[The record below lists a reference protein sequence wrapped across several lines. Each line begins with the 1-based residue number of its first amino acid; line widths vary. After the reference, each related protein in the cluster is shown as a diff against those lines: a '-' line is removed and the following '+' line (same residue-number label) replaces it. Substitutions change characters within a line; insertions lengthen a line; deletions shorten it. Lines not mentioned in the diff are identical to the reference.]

1 AGTRREQ
8 RTPSRAHQLHV
19 WLHILFVLRFCRLQR
34 LRHCAELPVWRSHA
48 GKFRSSVSRP
58 EYPRLLE
65 PLAHY
70 AFILVPRS
78 RLHAFSARSRARS
91 QVCQQAYR
99 RDPRL
104 FSRFWIDGF
113 VARNRAALHSLW
125 ALSGN
130 APFSFPRVFDQKKAR
145 PLARHSSTAR
155 DWYFDHVS
163 VCRFWLAHF
172 LRAYRGPAPGP
183 SCVRGGGRRLHRDF
197 WMGLGHACSES
208 GGECR
213 SLGR

>member
-1 AGTRREQ
+1 MATPSNARRIPRRPRCRRASSLSRVLLQIHSRRADQRVLAGTRREQ
-8 RTPSRAHQLHV
+8 RTHSRAHQLHV

-65 PLAHY
+65 PLAHH

-78 RLHAFSARSRARS
+78 RLHAFSACSRARS
-91 QVCQQAYR
+91 LVCQQAYR

-130 APFSFPRVFDQKKAR
+130 APFSFPRLFDQKKAI
-145 PLARHSSTAR
+145 
-155 DWYFDHVS
+155 
-163 VCRFWLAHF
+163 
-172 LRAYRGPAPGP
+172 
-183 SCVRGGGRRLHRDF
+183 
-197 WMGLGHACSES
+197 
-208 GGECR
+208 
-213 SLGR
+213 